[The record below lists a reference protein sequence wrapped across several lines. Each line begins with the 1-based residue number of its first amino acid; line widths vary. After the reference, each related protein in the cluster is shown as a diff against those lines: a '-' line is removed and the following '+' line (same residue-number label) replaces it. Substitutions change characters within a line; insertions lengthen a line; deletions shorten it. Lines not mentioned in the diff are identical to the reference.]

1 MHLCSVVLFCTAPSL
16 SVDIQPSHAFAAHVP
31 PHNIL
36 NLRCIATVSTGVNIM
51 KNFEWR
57 LGDSILSDNGNSILI
72 SSRYLESALSTSE
85 VTDIGK
91 PIGSYIY
98 NCTVS
103 LQVPGGLGLRA
114 SAAASAI
121 VRGEG

>member
-1 MHLCSVVLFCTAPSL
+1 
-16 SVDIQPSHAFAAHVP
+16 
-31 PHNIL
+31 
-36 NLRCIATVSTGVNIM
+36 M

-91 PIGSYIY
+91 SIGSYIY

-103 LQVPGGLGLRA
+103 LQVPGGLDLRA